1 MLDYET
7 LQIHY
12 VQVVATF
19 ADGTQTYTVVAVHVG
34 DENDNAPRIFAEPP
48 ISRLVQNS
56 PHNTLV
62 TRIAVEDKDT
72 SKEFTYS
79 ITGGNLNINGD
90 ENTNLFR
97 IESNGMIKT
106 TRCIQESELGNHI
119 LTIAVDDQVNTPTVL
134 RNMQVQLKRNDDLSY
149 VTSCGLGCPPDDG
162 PISRYQFEAGL
173 FVIYVLENA
182 TQEKILKELS
192 KPFEEDTTF
201 SIGNGADGK
210 FRINENGSLVLN
222 GTLDY
227 EAKAIYYF
235 TVTAD
240 VPSITPGRRLMAT
253 TGYLVIVGDID
264 DSSPVIINRGG
275 TTIAVSEMSGK
286 GQVIACLKVHDSDS
300 SGPLIYTV
308 TNGSDYF
315 MIQANGD
322 VKLKKRLNAANS
334 PYIVHYEVSDGINQP
349 IKDSFVVYVNETN
362 NNVPKF
368 SQNVYDV
375 TVKEGRINTVILI
388 LNATDGDISDSVKYS
403 LLADDGG
410 PFILDS
416 GSGEL
421 TLNGIVNYEIKKEYN
436 LVVQAADQDGSGF
449 SSVAFVRVTVEDQND
464 IKPVINNLP
473 QGTTVSVHENTVVG
487 STVFR
492 VVASDGDSNDVLKYS
507 LVSPNDFFSIDP
519 NSGEIKIIDSLLKS
533 QIASHVLQIQVNDSA
548 GNATSGLLTIQ
559 IERSG
564 SSQGCVKITIPSTS
578 QNNVLIPVNETTE
591 VNTTIFELTAGDAN
605 SFSDITFS
613 LDPESSETFTI
624 SKDGKLSLKKALD
637 FETKSFYPIK
647 ITVTDNIRQISS
659 QYNVFVQVTDYN
671 EKAPTAIITDPIRV
685 SELANDNDIIGQVL
699 GSDDD
704 VNAKLTYS
712 LKNDSNGAFDID
724 PDSGNIILKRK
735 LTSSDS
741 QIEVCVSDGT
751 KTTCKTVNITVTDEN
766 NNPPVF
772 EDAIATGAVQI
783 PITGETYTVY
793 RPNINDADGNSNF
806 TYSFKDTPNEHFKIN
821 PDGSVYTDRNLTAGT
836 YTFQVCA
843 NDGIY
848 TTCQPVTVL
857 VSQGQIGPQPNF
869 TKSYPGISIK
879 TSDPNGTFIVR
890 VTAQTNDNQPIKYT
904 IRNAAHSEIFAID
917 ENSGEVTLR
926 DRSKLL
932 EQSNKLYDI
941 VIRGERRDNSSSFG
955 QVNIGIIVASP
966 NDDGGSTIVQVA
978 NTQMIVNFS
987 LSTFDHGKVS
997 HYVILGQ
1004 RAEESYESEAEK
1016 TPVSWF
1022 YVNLGE
1028 FGYPFRYYYV
1038 ANIKKDEINL
1048 ARRKRR
1054 ELLDGSSASNSFTY
1068 KVGNEPGCFNKTG
1081 INDVCNGQLKVGTR
1095 YR

>member
-12 VQVVATF
+12 VQVVATYK
-19 ADGTQTYTVVAVHVG
+19 DGTQTYTVVAVHVG

-48 ISRLVQNS
+48 ISRLVQNA
-56 PHNTLV
+56 PDNTLV
-62 TRIAVEDKDT
+62 TRIEVEDKDT
-72 SKEFTYS
+72 SKEFTYN
-79 ITGGNLNINGD
+79 ITTGNLFLNGD
-90 ENTNLFR
+90 PDTPLFR

-106 TRCIQESELGNHI
+106 TRCIQESEIGNHV
-119 LTIAVDDQVNTPTVL
+119 LTIIVDDQVNTPTVL
-134 RNMQVQLKRNDDLSY
+134 RNMQVQIKTTDDKSY
-149 VTSCGLGCPPDDG
+149 VTSCGLNCPANDG
-162 PISRYQFEAGL
+162 PISRYQFEKGL
-173 FVIYVLENA
+173 FVVNVPENA
-182 TQEKILKELS
+182 AVPSTLLELS
-192 KPFEEDTTF
+192 RPFVENTNF
-201 SIGNGADGK
+201 SVGSGADSK
-210 FRINENGSLVLN
+210 FTVNENGSLVLI
-222 GTLDY
+222 GELDY
-227 EAKAIYYF
+227 EMKAIYYF
-235 TVTAD
+235 IVTASI
-240 VPSITPGRRLMAT
+240 PSQIQGKTLEAIG
-253 TGYLVIVGDID
+253 GYLIIVGDVD
-264 DSSPVIINRGG
+264 DSSPVITDGAVTIIASE
-275 TTIAVSEMSGK
+275 TTGK
-286 GQVIACLKVHDSDS
+286 GQIIGCLKIKDTDS
-300 SGPLIYTV
+300 SNSLMYTV
-308 TNGSDYF
+308 TNGSEYF
-315 MIQANGD
+315 TIDSNGD
-322 VKLKKRLNAANS
+322 VTVIKQLNAANS
-334 PYIVHYEVSDGINQP
+334 PYNVHYEVSDGINP
-349 IKDSFVVYVNETN
+349 PSSASFTVYVNETN
-362 NNVPKF
+362 NHIPKF
-368 SQNVYDV
+368 SKNVYDV
-375 TVKEGRINTVILI
+375 TVKEGSINAII
-388 LNATDGDISDSVKYS
+388 LNVTATDGDIGDTIKYS
-403 LLADDGG
+403 LLVDDGG
-410 PFILDS
+410 SFILDS
-416 GSGEL
+416 GSGAL
-421 TLNGIVNYEIKKEYN
+421 TLRGTVNFETKKEYN
-436 LVVQAADQDGSGF
+436 LVIQAADQNGNGF

-464 IKPVINNLP
+464 IAPVINNLP

-492 VVASDGDSNDVLKYS
+492 VIASDGDSNDVLKYF
-507 LVSPNDFFSIDP
+507 LMAPNDFFSIDP
-519 NSGEIKIIDSLLKS
+519 NSGEVKIIDSLLKS
-533 QIASHVLQIQVNDSA
+533 QIARHVLQIQVNDSV
-548 GNATSGLLTIQ
+548 GNTDIGSLTIQ

-578 QNNVLIPVNETTE
+578 QNNILIPVNETTE

-751 KTTCKTVNITVTDEN
+751 KTTCKTVNVTVTDEN

-879 TSDPNGTFIVR
+879 TSDPNGTFIVQ

-904 IRNAAHSEIFAID
+904 IQNAAHSEIFAID

-966 NDDGGSTIVQVA
+966 NDDNGSTIVQVA

-1081 INDVCNGQLKVGTR
+1081 INDVCNGQLKVGTL

>member
-12 VQVVATF
+12 VQVVATY

-34 DENDNAPRIFAEPP
+34 DENDNAPRLFAEPP

-62 TRIAVEDKDT
+62 TRVEVEDKDT

-79 ITGGNLNINGD
+79 ITGGNLNINGN

-106 TRCIQESELGNHI
+106 TRCIRESELGNHI
-119 LTIAVDDQVNTPTVL
+119 LTITVDDQVNTPTIL

-149 VTSCGLGCPPDDG
+149 VTSCGLGCPPADG
-162 PISRYQFEAGL
+162 PISRFQFEEGL
-173 FVIYVLENA
+173 FVINVLENA
-182 TQEKILKELS
+182 SPEKILKELS
-192 KPFEEDTTF
+192 EPFVENTTF

-210 FRINENGSLVLN
+210 FRINENGSLILN

-227 EAKAIYYF
+227 EMKAIYYF

-240 VPSITPGRRLMAT
+240 VPSQTPGRSLLAT
-253 TGYLVIVGDID
+253 TGYLVTVEDVD

-275 TTIAVSEMSGK
+275 ITIAVSETSGM
-286 GQVIACLKVHDSDS
+286 GQVIACLKVRDSDS
-300 SGPLIYTV
+300 SGLLNYTV

-315 MIQANGD
+315 MIDTNGD

-334 PYIVHYEVSDGINQP
+334 PYTVHYEVSDGINQP

-362 NNVPKF
+362 NNIPKF

-375 TVKEGRINTVILI
+375 TVKEGRINTVILT
-388 LNATDGDISDSVKYS
+388 LNATDGDIGDSVKYS
-403 LLADDGG
+403 LLEDDGG

-464 IKPVINNLP
+464 IDPVIDNLP

-487 STVFR
+487 STVFQVIAR
-492 VVASDGDSNDVLKYS
+492 DGDSNDVLKYS
-507 LVSPNDFFSIDP
+507 LMTSNDFFSIDP
-519 NSGEIKIIDSLLKS
+519 NSGEIKIIESLLKS
-533 QIASHVLQIQVNDSA
+533 QAASHVLKIQVNDSA
-548 GNATSGLLTIQ
+548 RNTISGSLTVQ

-564 SSQGCVKITIPSTS
+564 SSQGCVKITVPSTS
-578 QNNVLIPVNETTE
+578 QNDILIPVNETTK
-591 VNTTIFELTAGDAN
+591 VNTTIFEITAGDAN

-613 LDPESSETFTI
+613 LDSQSSETFAI
-624 SKDGKLSLKKALD
+624 SKDGKLLLKNTLD
-637 FETKSFYPIK
+637 FETQSFYPIK
-647 ITVTDNIRQISS
+647 ITVTDNTRAISS
-659 QYNVFVQVTDYN
+659 RYNVFVQVIDHN
-671 EKAPTAIITDPIRV
+671 EKAPTVTITNPIKV
-685 SELANDNDIIGQVL
+685 SELANVNDIIGRVV
-699 GSDDD
+699 GGDDD

-712 LKNDSNGAFDID
+712 LKNDSNGAFGID
-724 PDSGNIILKRK
+724 PDSGNIMLKRK
-735 LTSSDS
+735 LTSSNS
-741 QIEVCVSDGT
+741 HIEVCVSDGT
-751 KTTCKTVNITVTDEN
+751 KTTCKIVNIAVTDEN

-772 EDAIATGAVQI
+772 KDATGTGAVQI
-783 PITGETYTVY
+783 PITGETVIAY
-793 RPNINDADGNSNF
+793 RPNVNDADGNSNF
-806 TYSFKDTPNEHFKIN
+806 TYSFKDPNEHFKISPN
-821 PDGSVYTDRNLTAGT
+821 GNVYTDRNLTAGT

-857 VSQGQIGPQPNF
+857 VSEGRIGPQPNF
-869 TKSYPGISIK
+869 TRSYPGISIK
-879 TSDPNGTFIVR
+879 KSDPDGKFIVQ

-904 IRNAAHSEIFAID
+904 IPNTIHNEIFAID

-926 DRSKLL
+926 DNSKLR
-932 EQSNKLYDI
+932 EPLYEI

-955 QVNIGIIVASP
+955 LVNIGIIVASP
-966 NDDGGSTIVQVA
+966 NNDDGSSIVQIA

-987 LSTFDHGKVS
+987 LSTFDHDKVS

-1004 RAEESYESEAEK
+1004 RAEGSYLSEADK

-1028 FGYPFRYYYV
+1028 AEYPFRYYYV
-1038 ANIKKDEINL
+1038 ANIKKSDIPL
-1048 ARRKRR
+1048 SRRKRR
-1054 ELLDGSSASNSFTY
+1054 DVLDGSLASNSFTY
-1068 KVGNEPGCFNKTG
+1068 KVGNEQGCSNKTAM
-1081 INDVCNGQLKVGTR
+1081 NDVCNGQLKVGTR